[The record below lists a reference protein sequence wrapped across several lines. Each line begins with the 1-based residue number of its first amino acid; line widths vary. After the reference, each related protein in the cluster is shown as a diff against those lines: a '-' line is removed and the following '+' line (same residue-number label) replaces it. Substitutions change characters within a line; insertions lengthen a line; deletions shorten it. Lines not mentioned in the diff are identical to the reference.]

1 MGGTAKPESD
11 CGHRLEKCTNCKDK
25 HVAFNTRSVQK
36 TNRCKAA
43 QQIRRIKL
51 GGRLPPIAARTIAMA
66 MGSNS
71 LVLVLCSQGVAQGVG
86 EVDGMADLD
95 KEEETAGEGRDVSD
109 IRD

>member
-1 MGGTAKPESD
+1 
-11 CGHRLEKCTNCKDK
+11 
-25 HVAFNTRSVQK
+25 
-36 TNRCKAA
+36 
-43 QQIRRIKL
+43 
-51 GGRLPPIAARTIAMA
+51 MA